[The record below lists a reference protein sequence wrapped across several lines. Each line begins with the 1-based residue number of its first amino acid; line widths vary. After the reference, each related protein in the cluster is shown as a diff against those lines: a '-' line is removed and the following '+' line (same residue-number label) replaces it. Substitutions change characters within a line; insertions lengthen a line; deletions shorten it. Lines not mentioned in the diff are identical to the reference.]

1 MVPTELLAVQHYEH
15 LKTLLETM
23 EDVEFKPTIALLTGS
38 TPSKQSRMIQKAS
51 KNVQFC
57 WFLVK

>member
-15 LKTLLETM
+15 LKKLLETL
-23 EDVEFKPTIALLTGS
+23 EDVECKPSIALLTGS

-51 KNVQFC
+51 NMSSSVVF
-57 WFLVK
+57 W